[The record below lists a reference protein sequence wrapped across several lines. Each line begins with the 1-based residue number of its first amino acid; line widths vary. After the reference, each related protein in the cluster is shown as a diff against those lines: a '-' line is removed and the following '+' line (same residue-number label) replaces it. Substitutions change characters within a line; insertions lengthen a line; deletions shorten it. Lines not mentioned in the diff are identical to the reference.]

1 MENWPFWPLPWMSRM
16 FTRWF
21 LKFHSSL
28 SLAQYS
34 NWFLFKAEA
43 EEGGMKA
50 KLWQRTYQL
59 SIVEPLKTKLSSS
72 TVHTNI
78 CFLTTRFKAMNRSS
92 SFSSSK
98 WFVSHK
104 LTDLSDQLWDSENC
118 LLPLSLQSTQTKL
131 FLGYPPPLVFFSPPG
146 KEVCSSGQ
154 DGKIV
159 FIWDILAFLQLCLP
173 LIFRFL
179 QYFEKT
185 NPLMA
190 LAQKVGEILWLQ
202 F

>member
-1 MENWPFWPLPWMSRM
+1 MTLEVEKSMENWPFWPLPWMSRM

-118 LLPLSLQSTQTKL
+118 LLPLSLSTVYTDKSFPWISTPFGL
-131 FLGYPPPLVFFSPPG
+131 FFSP
-146 KEVCSSGQ
+146 
-154 DGKIV
+154 
-159 FIWDILAFLQLCLP
+159 W
-173 LIFRFL
+173 
-179 QYFEKT
+179 
-185 NPLMA
+185 
-190 LAQKVGEILWLQ
+190 
-202 F
+202 

>member
-1 MENWPFWPLPWMSRM
+1 MTLEVEKSMENWPFWPLPWMSRM

-118 LLPLSLQSTQTKL
+118 LLPLSLYSLHRQKFSL
-131 FLGYPPPLVFFSPPG
+131 DIHPLWSFFSP
-146 KEVCSSGQ
+146 
-154 DGKIV
+154 
-159 FIWDILAFLQLCLP
+159 W
-173 LIFRFL
+173 
-179 QYFEKT
+179 
-185 NPLMA
+185 
-190 LAQKVGEILWLQ
+190 
-202 F
+202 

>member
-34 NWFLFKAEA
+34 NWFLFKAE
-43 EEGGMKA
+43 EGGMKA

-59 SIVEPLKTKLSSS
+59 SIVEPLKTKLSSSSS

-104 LTDLSDQLWDSENC
+104 LTDLSDQLWDSQNC
-118 LLPLSLQSTQTKL
+118 LLPLSAPQTKVSL
-131 FLGYPPPLVFFSPPG
+131 SCHPPPLAFFLPLV
-146 KEVCSSGQ
+146 KEVCGQ
-154 DGKIV
+154 
-159 FIWDILAFLQLCLP
+159 AFHGLS
-173 LIFRFL
+173 FD
-179 QYFEKT
+179 KKKK
-185 NPLMA
+185 N
-190 LAQKVGEILWLQ
+190 
-202 F
+202 